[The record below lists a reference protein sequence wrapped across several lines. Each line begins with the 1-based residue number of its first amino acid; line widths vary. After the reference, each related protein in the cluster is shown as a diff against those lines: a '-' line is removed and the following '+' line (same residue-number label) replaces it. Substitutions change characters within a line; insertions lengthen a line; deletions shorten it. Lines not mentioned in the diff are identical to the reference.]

1 MQTDTPLR
9 GDGEGS
15 RGTLVVE
22 PGEERGG
29 RRIGPSAAIATYI
42 LKSAAEILFTFEIYN
57 L

>member
-29 RRIGPSAAIATYI
+29 RRTGPSAAIATYI